1 MVVFV
6 NCLTFVIWHDFSLF
20 SLVSIFELMLYC
32 FSKTETLKMH
42 RPQDPL
48 NLDSL
53 WQKGG
58 RKGGT
63 AHFGGGG
70 SALPPLLGTLK
81 QGLLGNQ
88 STCLRQHKVE
98 GHSLPSNP
106 PTPTLS
112 LSLKTQPRGLA
123 DSARLLPLGR
133 WPSLD
138 HPSLI

>member
-1 MVVFV
+1 MA
-6 NCLTFVIWHDFSLF
+6 
-20 SLVSIFELMLYC
+20 EGR
-32 FSKTETLKMH
+32 EEG
-42 RPQDPL
+42 R
-48 NLDSL
+48 DSPF
-53 WQKGG
+53 WG
-58 RKGGT
+58 R
-63 AHFGGGG
+63 G

>member
-20 SLVSIFELMLYC
+20 SLVSIFEFMLYC

-70 SALPPLLGTLK
+70 FGPPSTSGHLEARAAREPEHVSETA
-81 QGLLGNQ
+81 Q
-88 STCLRQHKVE
+88 S
-98 GHSLPSNP
+98 
-106 PTPTLS
+106 
-112 LSLKTQPRGLA
+112 
-123 DSARLLPLGR
+123 
-133 WPSLD
+133 
-138 HPSLI
+138 